1 MSEDIRKMIDKVKN
15 FKQFLNENNNNMKQ
29 ILYDV
34 AKQARDYV
42 NIEHNLGGSFG
53 DYCDVVAEKVAE
65 LLSKKG
71 ISGEIVYGEY
81 YHQYEDSEPD
91 YYGHTWVV
99 VGDYI
104 IDASREQFDS
114 NEYVVNI
121 NDEDAANYDMSKV
134 VSKF

>member
-15 FKQFLNENNNNMKQ
+15 FKQFINENNNNMKQ
-29 ILYDV
+29 ILFDV

-42 NIEHNLGGSFG
+42 NKEHNLGDSFG

-65 LLSKKG
+65 LLSNKG

-104 IDASREQFDS
+104 IDGSREQFDS
-114 NEYVVNI
+114 KEYVINI
-121 NDEDAANYDMSKV
+121 NDEDSVNYDMTKV
-134 VSKF
+134 VSTF

>member
-1 MSEDIRKMIDKVKN
+1 ME
-15 FKQFLNENNNNMKQ
+15 Q
-29 ILYDV
+29 ILYGV
-34 AKQARDYV
+34 ATHARDYV
-42 NIEHNLGGSFG
+42 NIEYNLNGSFG
-53 DYCDVVAEKVAE
+53 DYCDIVAEKVAE
-65 LLSKKG
+65 LLSNKG

-99 VGDYI
+99 VEDYI

-114 NEYVVNI
+114 KEYVVNI

-134 VSKF
+134 VSTF